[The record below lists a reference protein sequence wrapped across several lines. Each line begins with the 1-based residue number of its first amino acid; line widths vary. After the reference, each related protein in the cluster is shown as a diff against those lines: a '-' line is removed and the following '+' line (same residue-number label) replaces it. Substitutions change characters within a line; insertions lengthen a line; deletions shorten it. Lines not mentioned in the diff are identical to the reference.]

1 MGKMAGGDVMRLGL
15 VTVLVSALEWRIP
28 VVVVVMEGCGMVVS
42 GRRVDDDSYPYSHAL
57 ALSIPVL

>member
-15 VTVLVSALEWRIP
+15 VTVLVSVLELRIP
-28 VVVVVMEGCGMVVS
+28 VVGVVMEGCVMVVS
-42 GRRVDDDSYPYSHAL
+42 GHRVDDDSYPYSHAL